1 MKQRPLLS
9 ILLCLFLLCGLCG
22 CNPISDSPAGH
33 FSDAASSYADGL
45 TVDYIDVG
53 QGDAALVRCGDQA
66 MLIDGGS
73 PKASSIIYTYL
84 EKQNVRR
91 LDYILASHADSDH
104 IGGLLSPLST
114 MPVDHVLI
122 PKTASDSKTYQ
133 SFLSKTKEKGI
144 SLTHPK
150 SGDSFMLGD
159 STVFILGPI
168 TEDPDD
174 RNNGSIVAK
183 ICYGQTSFLFTGDA
197 ERKEEQELLDAGFDL
212 SATVLKVG
220 HHGSKNSTTYLFLRA
235 VMPKYAVISVGDNS
249 YGHPTEAALSRL
261 RDADSTVLRTD
272 LDGDIIIKS
281 DGTAVTVTTKK
292 HR

>member
-1 MKQRPLLS
+1 M
-9 ILLCLFLLCGLCG
+9 
-22 CNPISDSPAGH
+22 
-33 FSDAASSYADGL
+33 
-45 TVDYIDVG
+45 
-53 QGDAALVRCGDQA
+53 
-66 MLIDGGS
+66 
-73 PKASSIIYTYL
+73 
-84 EKQNVRR
+84 
-91 LDYILASHADSDH
+91 
-104 IGGLLSPLST
+104 
-114 MPVDHVLI
+114 
-122 PKTASDSKTYQ
+122 
-133 SFLSKTKEKGI
+133 SKTKEKGI

-159 STVFILGPI
+159 STVFILGPF

-220 HHGSKNSTTYLFLRA
+220 HHGSKNSTTYPFLRA

>member
-1 MKQRPLLS
+1 MKRRPILS
-9 ILLCLFLLCGLCG
+9 VLLCLFLLCG
-22 CNPISDSPAGH
+22 CNPIPDSLSDL
-33 FSDAASSYADGL
+33 FQDALSSFVNGL
-45 TVDYIDVG
+45 VVDYIDVG
-53 QGDAALVRCGDQA
+53 QGDAALVRSDDQT

-122 PKTASDSKTYQ
+122 PQTASDSKTYQ
-133 SFLSKTKEKGI
+133 SFLSKTNEKGI

-150 SGDSFMLGD
+150 SGDSFTLGD

-183 ICYGQTSFLFTGDA
+183 ICYGQTSFLFTCDA
-197 ERKEEQELLDAGFDL
+197 ERREEQELLDAGFDL

-220 HHGSKNSTTYLFLRA
+220 HHGSKNSTTYPFLRA
-235 VMPKYAVISVGDNS
+235 VMPEYAIISVGDNS

-261 RDADSTVLRTD
+261 RDADAKVLRTD
-272 LDGDIIIKS
+272 LDGDITIKS
-281 DGTAVTVTTKK
+281 DGNSITVTTQK